1 MNKLI
6 KVLPSLGLWVHISR
20 KEKIGLT
27 FLVLLM
33 LIAGLAEFI
42 SIGLIIPFI
51 GFILNPETIFN
62 LEIAQPIILALGL
75 DHPDQL
81 LLPITILLIISAT
94 LSSLIRITMLWFST
108 RLGYAISVDI
118 SSQIFY
124 KTLCQPYEIHVNR
137 HSSEV
142 IAGITNKSKAI
153 VNSNITPLLNILS
166 SAIMIIGIITIL
178 LAINPLMTVFLFSI
192 FAVIYILI
200 ALITRKA
207 MARNGLIASIESNQ
221 VVRFLQEGL
230 GNIRDVLISGTQK
243 IYSDLFDISNKKL
256 ARATAN
262 IVITSG
268 IPRFLI
274 EGIAIIIVALGA
286 YFFIDL
292 NGNPSNII
300 PLAAAIVVSAQ
311 RLLPLLQL
319 IFASVTS
326 LRGGRAPLRDVLEL
340 INQSNP
346 QDIADQSNAILDF
359 NKQIIFKHI
368 SFKYKNS
375 NSLILQDVNF
385 EIPKGATIGFMG
397 ETGSGKSTIVDIL
410 MGLLKPFEGELLID
424 GNQITQAN
432 VNAWQS
438 KISHVP
444 QAIFINDSSIASNIA
459 FGVPDNEIDLER
471 VKHVAEVAQIHEA
484 ILVLEHGYNTVV
496 GEMGAKLSGGQR
508 QRIAIA
514 RALYRKFDV
523 LVFDEAT
530 SALDTKTEKDL
541 MNAINALTPKPTI
554 VMIAHRISTLENCD
568 VIYELNKGKILRY
581 GDYNKMSSS
590 NVDKDFD

>member
-6 KVLPSLGLWVHISR
+6 KLLPSLALLVHINR
-20 KEKIGLT
+20 KEKIGLI
-27 FLVLLM
+27 FLILLM

-51 GFILNPETIFN
+51 GFILNPETVFN

-75 DHPDQL
+75 DDPSQL
-81 LLPITILLIISAT
+81 LLPLTILLIISAT
-94 LSSLIRITMLWFST
+94 LSSSIRILLLWFGT
-108 RLGYAISVDI
+108 RLGYAISVDL

-142 IAGITNKSKAI
+142 ISGITNKSKAI
-153 VNSNITPLLNILS
+153 VNNNITPLLNILS
-166 SAIMIIGIITIL
+166 STIIVIGIISVL
-178 LAINPLMTVFLFSI
+178 LAINPAVTISLFSLFAFVYI
-192 FAVIYILI
+192 FIMA
-200 ALITRKA
+200 ITRKT
-207 MARNGLIASIESNQ
+207 MVRSGLTASIESNQ

-230 GNIRDVLISGTQK
+230 GNIRDVLISGTQQ
-243 IYSDLFDISNKKL
+243 IFSDLFDVSNKKL
-256 ARATAN
+256 ARANAN
-262 IVITSG
+262 IAITSG
-268 IPRFLI
+268 LPRFLI
-274 EGIAIIIVALGA
+274 EGIVIIIIALGA
-286 YFFIDL
+286 YVFIDI
-292 NGNPSNII
+292 NGNTSDVI

-326 LRGGRAPLRDVLEL
+326 LRGGQASLEDILEL

-346 QDIADQSNAILDF
+346 LDIAGQSNAIMGF
-359 NKQIIFKHI
+359 NHQINFKHI
-368 SFKYKNS
+368 SFKYKKS
-375 NSLILQDVNF
+375 DSLIMEDVNF
-385 EIPKGATIGFMG
+385 EIPKGATVGFMG

-410 MGLLKPFEGELLID
+410 MGLLKPFKGDLCID
-424 GNQITQAN
+424 GNQITQSN
-432 VNAWQS
+432 VNTWQS

-444 QAIFINDSSIASNIA
+444 QTIFINDSSIASNIA
-459 FGVPDNEIDLER
+459 FGVPENEIDLER
-471 VKHVAEVAQIHEA
+471 VKHVAEVAQIHDA
-484 ILVLEHGYNTVV
+484 IILLDHGYNTVV
-496 GEMGAKLSGGQR
+496 GEMGSKLSGGQR

-554 VMIAHRISTLENCD
+554 VMIAHRISTLDNCD
-568 VIYELNKGKILRY
+568 VIYELNKGKILRC
-581 GDYNKMSSS
+581 GDYNEMSISS
-590 NVDKDFD
+590 ANKNLD